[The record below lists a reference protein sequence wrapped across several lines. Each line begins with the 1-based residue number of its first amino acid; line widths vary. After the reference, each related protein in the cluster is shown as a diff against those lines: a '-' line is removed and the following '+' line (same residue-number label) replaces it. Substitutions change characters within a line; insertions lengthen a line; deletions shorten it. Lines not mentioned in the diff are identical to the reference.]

1 MSLVGAKLL
10 TRRQVS
16 KAALG
21 MAAVAGLSKWLR
33 AAQNATNQGSAN
45 VVGPDSLRAHAAAH
59 GLLYGAAVVPELLD
73 VDGFASGTT
82 SDAYT
87 RLVAEQANILVAE
100 NAMKWHRLRPTA
112 TTFDFTQADK
122 LMRFAG
128 LAGQRVRGHNLCWQE
143 SIPAWVKTTATKD
156 NAKQLLVN
164 HIQTVAGRY
173 RGRIHSWD
181 VVNEAVNPKD
191 GRGDGLRKSP
201 WMEWLGPEYLEIA
214 YTTAAQA
221 DPDAKLTYNEYGIEL
236 DTPEDS
242 AKRAFVLM
250 LLRRFK
256 ARGIPIHAVGI
267 QSHLQANGP
276 QPGAGLVAFIREA
289 RAMGLEAYVTEM
301 DVNTHKLPGGP
312 ELQDAAVAE
321 VYKNYLGLVLA
332 EPNVL
337 AALTW
342 GITSAHSWI
351 NQNRESWSVRPDGA
365 RQRPLPFDDNL
376 QPTPAFFA
384 LRSAIDAAKPLAA
397 QPIAPP
403 TAPAAKPQDLYKPFT
418 VPGSPTTKP
427 QGAS

>member
-1 MSLVGAKLL
+1 MSLVSAKML
-10 TRRQVS
+10 TRRQIG
-16 KAALG
+16 KAALS
-21 MAAVAGLSKWLR
+21 MAAAAGVPKWLR
-33 AAQNATNQGSAN
+33 AAQNGMN
-45 VVGPDSLRAHAAAH
+45 VAGADSLRAHATAH

-73 VDGFASGTT
+73 VDGFAAGTT
-82 SDAYT
+82 SDGYT
-87 RLVAEQANILVAE
+87 RLIAEQANILVAE
-100 NAMKWHRLRPTA
+100 NVMKWRALRPTSK
-112 TTFDFTQADK
+112 TFDFTQADK
-122 LMRFAG
+122 LMRFAE
-128 LAGQRVRGHNLCWQE
+128 LAGQRVRGHNLCWHE
-143 SIPAWVKTTATKD
+143 SIPDWFKTTLTKD

-201 WMEWLGPEYLEIA
+201 WLELLGPEYLEIA
-214 YTTAAQA
+214 YTTAGQA
-221 DPDAKLTYNEYGIEL
+221 DPEAKLTYNEYGIEL
-236 DTPEDS
+236 DTPEDT
-242 AKRAFVLM
+242 AKRAYVLM

-256 ARGIPIHAVGI
+256 ARGVPIHAVGI
-267 QSHLQANGP
+267 QSHLQASGS
-276 QPGAGLVAFIREA
+276 QPGAGLISFIREA
-289 RAMGLEAYVTEM
+289 RVMGLEAYVTEL

-321 VYKNYLGLVLA
+321 VYKNYLSMVLA
-332 EPNVL
+332 EPNAL

-351 NQNRESWSVRPDGA
+351 NQSKEQWSVRTDGA

-376 QPTPAFFA
+376 QPTPAFYA
-384 LRSAIDAAKPLAA
+384 LRGAIDRAKPLAA

-403 TAPAAKPQDLYKPFT
+403 ANPAAKPQDLYKPFT

-427 QGAS
+427 Q